1 VGSGNCVEPAM
12 VVTPRVE
19 PDTMLEAVYVTI
31 VPDALVTTTHCVEN
45 TVVLVDVIVE
55 VTSSAMTWS
64 EVCINS
70 CTARA
75 RKVM

>member
-1 VGSGNCVEPAM
+1 M
-12 VVTPRVE
+12 VVAPRVE
-19 PDTMLEAVYVTI
+19 PDTMLEAVYVTS
-31 VPDALVTTTHCVEN
+31 VLEALVTTTHCVEAI
-45 TVVLVDVIVE
+45 VVFVDVTVK
-55 VTSSAMTWS
+55 VTSSAMAWS

>member
-1 VGSGNCVEPAM
+1 M
-12 VVTPRVE
+12 VVAPRVE
-19 PDTMLEAVYVTI
+19 PDTMLEAVYVTS
-31 VPDALVTTTHCVEN
+31 VPEALVTTTHCVEAI
-45 TVVLVDVIVE
+45 VVFVDVTVE
-55 VTSSAMTWS
+55 VTSSAMAWS

>member
-1 VGSGNCVEPAM
+1 VGSANCVEPTT

-19 PDTMLEAVYVTI
+19 PDTMLEAVNVTI
-31 VPDALVTTTHCVEN
+31 VPDALVTTTHCVEA
-45 TVVLVDVIVE
+45 TVVFVDVIVE
-55 VTSSAMTWS
+55 VTSSAMAWS